1 MSKNLSVFDFKNH
14 SVRVISDDPINPLFV
29 AYDVAEALGYKN
41 KRQAIADHCK
51 GVVKHDPLSTK
62 GGKQKVRVIDEP
74 DLYRLIFG
82 SKLKSAEQFQDWVFE
97 DVLPAIRKTG
107 QYTQPDRSRFI
118 TEEQAGH
125 IYQVVMSLCRN
136 SGLTYQKVFGELKHH
151 FGVNS
156 YKNILKADYPA
167 ACRLLGVQPKL
178 SMVAHNKAVRELSD
192 YAMTHLEANAV
203 WRGVAVRRWGE
214 LELLANQLE
223 KLAKKIN
230 HLKANLHDPILEQ
243 NFHFMNF
250 DNEEI
255 RRRVD
260 FFIEMQDSY
269 RS

>member
-1 MSKNLSVFDFKNH
+1 MSNLTFNNTALSVISQNNQSWLTSASLAQALEYKDAKSIQRIFTRNADEFTH
-14 SVRVISDDPINPLFV
+14 SMTS
-29 AYDVAEALGYKN
+29 
-41 KRQAIADHCK
+41 
-51 GVVKHDPLSTK
+51 VVKLTTQAGKRETRIFSLRGCHLIAMFSRTK
-62 GGKQKVRVIDEP
+62 VAKEFRKWVLDVLDKE
-74 DLYRLIFG
+74 
-82 SKLKSAEQFQDWVFE
+82 AEQ
-97 DVLPAIRKTG
+97 
-107 QYTQPDRSRFI
+107 TQPDRSRFI
-118 TEEQAGH
+118 TEEQVGH

-167 ACRLLGVQPKL
+167 ACRLLGVQPKEKL

-192 YAMTHLEANAV
+192 YAITHLEANAV
-203 WRGVAVRRWGE
+203 WRGVAAHRWGE

-260 FFIEMQDSY
+260 LYIEMQNSY